1 MISFQKSIIFWS
13 RWLYIICSCIEVTW
27 IWLLSPSIWVYKA
40 TPWRVFINFRANTS
54 NSMQFN
60 ISRFNSWKIIDES
73 VKTWMVKIKRNVKYL
88 NNRKRSFQSS
98 PFESVHL
105 KQPSY
110 FSLTKQTW
118 KPENNLF
125 LERYFVSILLWLEF
139 RIKKFYWVCNAFLT
153 KSTIKLKVS

>member
-105 KQPSY
+105 NSH
-110 FSLTKQTW
+110 LILVLRN
-118 KPENNLF
+118 KPESLKITYFQKGTLLVFSFDLSLGSKNFIEFVTLF
-125 LERYFVSILLWLEF
+125 LQNQL
-139 RIKKFYWVCNAFLT
+139 
-153 KSTIKLKVS
+153 